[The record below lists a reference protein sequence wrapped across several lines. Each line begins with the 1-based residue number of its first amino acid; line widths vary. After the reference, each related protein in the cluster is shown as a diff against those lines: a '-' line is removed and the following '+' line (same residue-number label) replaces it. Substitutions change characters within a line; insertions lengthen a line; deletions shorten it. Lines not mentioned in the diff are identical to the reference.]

1 MSQLRKVT
9 FSSSVHL
16 LSGPTTTALL
26 LSLQNVQRSTRMFL
40 EGRSQFRPLTEMLS
54 SVQRKKQSSMATSW
68 QLTGL
73 MPSVE

>member
-1 MSQLRKVT
+1 
-9 FSSSVHL
+9 
-16 LSGPTTTALL
+16 
-26 LSLQNVQRSTRMFL
+26 MFL